1 MEEIRLGTI
10 GSGVIVHS
18 VLDNAVKTDGVK
30 LEAVYSRSQAK
41 AEELAGHYG
50 AKKTYT
56 DMNAFLADTDINTVY
71 IATPNLLHYPQAKA
85 ALSAGKN
92 VICEKPI
99 VTRLA
104 HAEEPLRLCFC
115 RTTDSCA
122 KNSQKSAGYAS

>member
-1 MEEIRLGTI
+1 MQEIRLGTI

-18 VLDNAVKTDGVK
+18 VLDNAMKTEGVK
-30 LEAVYSRSQAK
+30 LEAVYSRSQEK

-56 DMNAFLADTDINTVY
+56 DMEEFLADKDINTVY

-99 VTRLA
+99 VTRYT
-104 HAEEPLRLCFC
+104 HAE
-115 RTTDSCA
+115 
-122 KNSQKSAGYAS
+122 